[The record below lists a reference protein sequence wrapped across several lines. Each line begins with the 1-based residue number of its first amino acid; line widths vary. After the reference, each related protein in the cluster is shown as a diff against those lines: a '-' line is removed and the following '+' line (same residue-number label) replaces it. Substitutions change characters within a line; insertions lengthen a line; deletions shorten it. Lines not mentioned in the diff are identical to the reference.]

1 MPRVRWLIW
10 TWQDGHSSVQRNLLP
25 AIPREHPRARPGV
38 DGSVSVYL
46 NDQDIATELASRAK
60 EKAIDAAAYLVYR
73 LKVNLSGFGTGRTYP
88 SRGKGKTYYTASDIG
103 EYPAKDLGE
112 MVNSIELRDTGKY
125 IVEIGARIWRNLKGE
140 PESYPAILELKDPE
154 KGGRP
159 WFLRTVREE
168 ETKLKRILEDGWEN
182 ERS

>member
-1 MPRVRWLIW
+1 MQS
-10 TWQDGHSSVQRNLLP
+10 TLLP
-25 AIPREHPRARPGV
+25 AIPRTHPRKKPRA
-38 DGSVSVYL
+38 DGAVYVYL
-46 NDQDIATELASRAK
+46 NDQDIATELEASSK
-60 EKAIDAAAYLVYR
+60 EIAIDAAAYLVYR
-73 LKVNLSGFGTGRTYP
+73 LKVNLSGFGTGYTYR
-88 SRGKGKTYYTASDIG
+88 SRGGGKTYYTASDIG

-125 IVEIGARIWRNLKGE
+125 IIEIGARVWRNLKGE

-159 WFLRTVREE
+159 WFLRTAREE
-168 ETKLKRILEDGWEN
+168 ETKLKRILGEGWEN